1 VFAHGAASFSRL
13 VHAERLQNIGMPD
26 PAWHCLGTERIET
39 CHIGKSQAELGHYSL
54 ISRKCGQA
62 AVKFSVRTKNVT
74 QVRRRIALRGNN
86 GTQFRMSPSR
96 CNGVKINE

>member
-1 VFAHGAASFSRL
+1 MFAHGAASFSRL
-13 VHAERLQNIGMPD
+13 VHANRLQNIGMSD
-26 PAWHCLGTERIET
+26 PAWHCLGAERIET
-39 CHIGKSQAELGHYSL
+39 GHIRKSQAELGHYSL